1 MRKAL
6 NDNPMVQMAVIA
18 VLALVGGFFLLNTMS
33 GRGSSEPAPAP
44 AGTPASVTTAVT
56 PASAPAGQP
65 IPLGPLVPGSGLPR
79 RVLASYAKD
88 DVVVVLIVRNGGIDD
103 NLVRVSVESLN
114 GTPGVSVF
122 VAHSGDIAKYAQITQ
137 GVGVDRVPALV
148 VVRPR
153 SLNEGSPVASVSYGF
168 RSPESVRQA
177 IHNAVY
183 DGPQRAYDP
192 G

>member
-6 NDNPMVQMAVIA
+6 NENPMVQMAVIA
-18 VLALVGGFFLLNTMS
+18 VLALVGGFFLLKMMS
-33 GRGSSEPAPAP
+33 GGGSSEPAPAP
-44 AGTPASVTTAVT
+44 ASTPASVTTAVT
-56 PASAPAGQP
+56 PTSAPAGQP

-103 NLVRVSVESLN
+103 NLVRASVGSLR
-114 GTPGVSVF
+114 TPGVSVF
-122 VAHSGDIAKYAQITQ
+122 VAHSRDIAKYAQITR

-153 SLNEGSPVASVSYGF
+153 SLNDGSPVASVSYGF
-168 RSPESVRQA
+168 RSVASVHQA
-177 IHNAVY
+177 VRNALY